1 MTSSHSKKMAAAGAG
16 LSILLAGA
24 LASCAQENPRPSA
37 DPTSFSSPVK
47 PSTPAPSTDSTA
59 VATDSAADAKWGDP
73 TNVVPLTGPVKL
85 APPNSEEA
93 ALEVTYELMVRYSK
107 LESELEKSKSTN
119 TKPAEDFVTGRL
131 LAQLKA
137 DTKVFAEADWTFEG
151 SATLERIAD
160 LHGSYA
166 RTAQATGKDGKVT
179 KTPHGATWL
188 RYCVDTSKVKILA
201 GKDGKKPVVDDQVR
215 RLFEAQG
222 IYDANAGRWF
232 LKELRPVEG
241 TDQETSC

>member
-1 MTSSHSKKMAAAGAG
+1 MTSSHSKKLAAAGAG

-24 LASCAQENPRPSA
+24 LAGCAQENPRPSA

-93 ALEVTYELMVRYSK
+93 ALEVTYELVLRYSK
-107 LESELEKSKSTN
+107 LEHNLKQSKSTD

-131 LAQLKA
+131 LSQLRA
-137 DTKVFAEADWTFEG
+137 DTKVYAEAKWTFTG
-151 SATLERIAD
+151 NAKVERLNSLD
-160 LHGSYA
+160 GSYA
-166 RTAQATGKDGKVT
+166 RTAQASGKDGKVT
-179 KTPHGATWL
+179 KVPNGATWL
-188 RYCVDTSKVKILA
+188 RYCVDSSDVKFSDQGDSTSTV
-201 GKDGKKPVVDDQVR
+201 GTQQR
-215 RLFEAQG
+215 RIFEAQG
-222 IYDANAGRWF
+222 IYDSNLGQWF
-232 LKELRPVEG
+232 LKELRAVDG
-241 TDQETSC
+241 TVKDTSC